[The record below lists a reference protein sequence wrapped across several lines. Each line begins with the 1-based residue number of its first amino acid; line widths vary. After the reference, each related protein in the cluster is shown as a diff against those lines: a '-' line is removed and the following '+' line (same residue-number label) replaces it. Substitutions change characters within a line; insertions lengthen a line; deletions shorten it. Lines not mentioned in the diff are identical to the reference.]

1 MKSFNPR
8 ERYFS
13 GKRRT
18 HLLRHASASSASG
31 CGGSNMLRFNIRKI
45 NVHSELFNRDN
56 RWLITGQI
64 FTLQNAR

>member
-8 ERYFS
+8 ERCFS

-31 CGGSNMLRFNIRKI
+31 CGGSNMLRFYIRK
-45 NVHSELFNRDN
+45 NQHSLGAFQQ
-56 RWLITGQI
+56 G
-64 FTLQNAR
+64 